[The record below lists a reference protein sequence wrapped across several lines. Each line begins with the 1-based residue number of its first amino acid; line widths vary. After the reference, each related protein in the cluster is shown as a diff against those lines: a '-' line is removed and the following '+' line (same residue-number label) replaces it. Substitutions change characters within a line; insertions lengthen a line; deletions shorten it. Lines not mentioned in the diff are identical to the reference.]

1 MRARQRHFNP
11 GHFGA
16 AIALDAR
23 FGFSQADG
31 TAVSTWE
38 DRTNNNK
45 DAVQAT
51 AANQPTYTSNGLN
64 GNPVVTFPG
73 TSTPNQD
80 YLDVASITVNQPIT
94 IVSVYRA
101 NGGNNYLF
109 DATSNTSRVIIGYNL
124 VSSTASRLAVLAGGA
139 SSLLDAATSTGSVQ
153 IVASVIDT
161 TNSGLWRNGVSRAS
175 GTLGSNNIASIR
187 LGERY
192 VNFGNVSQLN
202 GYIAAYTALSVS
214 STPIRK
220 RIEHAY
226 GYAFKLP
233 CS

>member
-1 MRARQRHFNP
+1 MRARQRHLNP

-38 DRTNNNK
+38 DRTNNNN
-45 DAVQAT
+45 DASQAT

-73 TSTPNQD
+73 TASPNQD

-94 IVSVYRA
+94 IVSVFRA
-101 NGGNNYLF
+101 NGANNYLF

-124 VSSTASRLAVLAGGA
+124 VSSTSGRLAVLSGGA
-139 SSLLDAATSTGSVQ
+139 SSLVDTVTSNGSVQ
-153 IVASVIDT
+153 IVSSVIDT
-161 TNSGLWRNGVSRAS
+161 SSSGLWRNGVSRAS

-187 LGERY
+187 LGERHAN
-192 VNFGNVSQLN
+192 VGNATQLN
-202 GYIAAYTALSVS
+202 GYIATYTALSVS
-214 STPIRK
+214 SDPIRK
-220 RIEHAY
+220 RIEHSY
-226 GYAFKLP
+226 GYAYKLP